1 MAFQCTIRTD
11 VFASSLNVS
20 SVRNLSGDLQAAVD
34 QVIPASTTNQE
45 ITLGFDISGLTLLA
59 ISSDVALTIKTNDS
73 GSPDDTLAIAAGIA
87 YVWATDDYNALLL
100 TADVVSIFVTNATLV
115 AANLK
120 IIALVDLP

>member
-11 VFASSLNVS
+11 VFASSLNIS

-45 ITLGFDISGLTLLA
+45 ITLGIDVSELTMIA

-73 GSPDDTLAIAAGIA
+73 GSPDDTLNIAAGVA
-87 YVWATDDYNALLL
+87 YVWGTGDYNTLLL
-100 TADVVSIFVTNATLV
+100 TADVTSIFVTNAALV
-115 AANLK
+115 DANLK

>member
-11 VFASSLNVS
+11 VFASSLNIS

-45 ITLGFDISGLTLLA
+45 ITLGIDVSELTMIA

-73 GSPDDTLAIAAGIA
+73 GSPDDTLNIAAGVA
-87 YVWATDDYNALLL
+87 YVWGTGDYNTLLL
-100 TADVVSIFVTNATLV
+100 TADVTSIFVTSAALV
-115 AANLK
+115 DANLK